1 MDHIITD
8 VLIVGGGGAACRA
21 AIAASDAGADVFMAT
36 KKMPGKGGATTFPV
50 AEMAGYNAADPST
63 QGDIEGHY
71 QDIVNAGKGMAD
83 EKLARILAEEAPAT
97 IKTLE
102 SWGLEF
108 EKEDGRYY
116 IFQSCFSSAAR
127 THVIRGHGEP
137 IVAVM
142 KRQIAG
148 RSSIKVASGITVI
161 ELIMKDGVCSGAWG
175 IDEEGKLCQI
185 SAGAVVL
192 ATGGAV
198 QAFQR
203 NLNPR
208 DVSGDG
214 YLLGYQAGAEL
225 VNMEFMQAGVG
236 FSHPVFNIFNGYIWA
251 AYPSLSNKTGEKFL
265 QNYIPES
272 MTESHVMKAH
282 RHHFPFSSSDD
293 SKYIE
298 ISIQKEILA
307 GHAGEHGGIYAD
319 LRHMKPSFV
328 NEIPD
333 DCGIHHMWPVAMDHM
348 KERGVDLLKERVEIS
363 VFAQAINGGIRI
375 DERGA
380 SNIPGLY
387 AAGES
392 AGGPHGADRLG
403 GNMMVTCQVFGKRAG
418 EYAAKWAL
426 AQKSRIQ
433 PGLFR
438 EPHIW
443 ELLHRLADTESG
455 IRCLQKVNQENLLV
469 CRNEQGL
476 KKVLDYAEEELKQL
490 QELPIGDQVN
500 GRMYSLYSLL
510 MSTKMMASAA
520 LYRRESRGSHYR
532 EDYPD
537 MDGQKAV
544 ATVQRKSDIK
554 EVKGFHL

>member
-1 MDHIITD
+1 MSHIITD

-21 AIAASDAGADVFMAT
+21 AIAASDAGADVFMAA

-50 AEMAGYNAADPST
+50 AEMAGYNAADPSVP
-63 QGDIEGHY
+63 GDIEGHY

-83 EKLARILAEEAPAT
+83 EKLAGILAEEAPET

-102 SWGLEF
+102 KWGLEF
-108 EKEDGRYY
+108 EKEGGGYY

-142 KRQIAG
+142 KKQIAM
-148 RSSIKVASGITVI
+148 RPSIKIASGITII
-161 ELIMKDGVCSGAWG
+161 ELILNDGICSGAWG
-175 IDEEGKLCQI
+175 MDMEGILYQI
-185 SAGAVVL
+185 TAGAVVL
-192 ATGGAV
+192 ATGGAA
-198 QAFQR
+198 QAFEK
-203 NLNPR
+203 NMNPR

-251 AYPSLSNKTGEKFL
+251 AYPSLSNENGEKFL
-265 QNYIPES
+265 QNYIPGS
-272 MTESHVMKAH
+272 MTETHVMKAH

-298 ISIQKEILA
+298 VSIQKEILA
-307 GHAGEHGGIYAD
+307 GHGGKYGGINAD
-319 LRHMKPSFV
+319 LRHMKPSFI
-328 NEIPD
+328 NKIPD
-333 DCGIHHMWPVAMDHM
+333 DCGIRHMWPVARDHM
-348 KERGVDLLKERVEIS
+348 KARGVDLLKERVEIS

-375 DERGA
+375 NEQGA
-380 SNIPGLY
+380 STIPGLY

-418 EYAAKWAL
+418 EYAAKWAF
-426 AQKSRIQ
+426 ARRSRIQ
-433 PGLFR
+433 PEPSR
-438 EPHIW
+438 EPYIW
-443 ELLHRLADTESG
+443 ELLHRSTDTASR
-455 IRCLQKVNQENLLV
+455 IHCLQKVNQENLLV

-476 KKVLDYAEEELKQL
+476 RKVLDYVEEELKQL
-490 QELPIGDQVN
+490 QNSPVCDQVSR
-500 GRMYSLYSLL
+500 GMYSLYSLL
-510 MSTKMMASAA
+510 ISTKMMASAA

-537 MDGQKAV
+537 MDRQKTS
-544 ATVQRKSDIK
+544 ATIQRKSDMK